1 MAQSVPESQEVKITR
16 KMPYVTEAKSKLE
29 LGGGVPQIKVT
40 MVGDPEPERGNRLL
54 EIIDEVRK
62 EEGIDPD
69 SHHLLMNMD
78 EKEIAR

>member
-1 MAQSVPESQEVKITR
+1 
-16 KMPYVTEAKSKLE
+16 MPIL
-29 LGGGVPQIKVT
+29 
-40 MVGDPEPERGNRLL
+40 NRLF

-78 EKEIAR
+78 ENEIAKQLRSVNRKESGSRSRAAKQFLAPL

>member
-1 MAQSVPESQEVKITR
+1 MKITR
-16 KMPYVTEAKSKLE
+16 KLPYVAEAKSKLE
-29 LGGGVPQIKVT
+29 MVGVPQIKVT
-40 MVGDPEPERGNRLL
+40 MVGDPEPNRGNRLL

-78 EKEIAR
+78 EKDIAR

>member
-1 MAQSVPESQEVKITR
+1 MAQSIPQSQEVKITR
-16 KMPYVTEAKSKLE
+16 KMPYVAEAKSKLE
-29 LGGGVPQIKVT
+29 LGGVPQIKVT
-40 MVGDPEPERGNRLL
+40 KVADPEPERGNRLL

-78 EKEIAR
+78 ENEIAR